1 MFWFVAVKNLDMIY
15 EPLANRPC
23 CLKFPACAYLLQGLL
38 NHGAVSGN
46 ICWAVP
52 NFAFELWEQWCQKQ
66 FRKQH
71 HHLGRLFFLA
81 VAMKWT
87 VRIFLQWQVKL
98 LPKHQIFLACCSV
111 RRWLFL
117 GSQKVFLHR
126 SHVGKSTLETPC
138 FLDSQGMDLQIIL
151 RICLRISLQI
161 EQMEHSGMQTWPC
174 VVIWM
179 LMITTNG
186 GSLAEFARVNFSG
199 FSLLSENQS
208 CK

>member
-1 MFWFVAVKNLDMIY
+1 MLLKVSCLCLSFTGSPESRCSFWKH
-15 EPLANRPC
+15 
-23 CLKFPACAYLLQGLL
+23 LLGRAKLCMWAF
-38 NHGAVSGN
+38 GAMMSKTVSETT
-46 ICWAVP
+46 P
-52 NFAFELWEQWCQKQ
+52 S
-66 FRKQH
+66 FRKS
-71 HHLGRLFFLA
+71 FFLA

-87 VRIFLQWQVKL
+87 ARIFLQWQVKL

-111 RRWLFL
+111 RRWFFL
-117 GSQKVFLHR
+117 GSQKVFLHP
-126 SHVGKSTLETPC
+126 SHVGKSTLETRC
-138 FLDSQGMDLQIIL
+138 FSDSQGMDLQIIL

-186 GSLAEFARVNFSG
+186 GSLAEFVRVNFSG
-199 FSLLSENQS
+199 FSLLS

>member
-1 MFWFVAVKNLDMIY
+1 MNLLPIDS
-15 EPLANRPC
+15 C
-23 CLKFPACAYLLQGLL
+23 CLTFPACACLLQGLP

-52 NFAFELWEQWCQKQ
+52 NFAFELLEQWCQQQ

-71 HHLGRLFFLA
+71 QP
-81 VAMKWT
+81 MKLT
-87 VRIFLQWQVKL
+87 ARIFLQWQVKL

-111 RRWLFL
+111 RRWFFL

-126 SHVGKSTLETPC
+126 SHVGKSTLETRC